1 MVEWTKEEWEEK
13 IRDNEMVECTKC
25 EKWFHLKCVNYDGTL
40 EKAQQDENWK
50 CGICEKKKME
60 KVKYLDQNSIIS
72 DINQGVVTRR
82 GTKIH

>member
-50 CGICEKKKME
+50 CGICDKKKMDVQQGLMQQFGFE
-60 KVKYLDQNSIIS
+60 GVCSTSSIRKAR
-72 DINQGVVTRR
+72 V
-82 GTKIH
+82 